1 MLHRARQTVLA
12 EGGME
17 EAVINYRGQ
26 TILHVG
32 FTNFQVSVLTRV
44 VCSLVVS
51 IFFWNS
57 FLICSDLF

>member
-1 MLHRARQTVLA
+1 MLLRARQAVLA

-26 TILHVG
+26 TIMHVD

-44 VCSLVVS
+44 VC
-51 IFFWNS
+51 
-57 FLICSDLF
+57 